1 MARAYIGLG
10 ANLGDRAA
18 TLTRAIELLAE
29 RPEIDVVAV
38 SSFRET
44 DPVGY
49 LDQPRFL
56 NAAVA
61 VETSLAPSAL
71 LATLLEVERE
81 LGRVREGPRYGPRT
95 VDLDLLLMD
104 DLVLDE
110 PGLELPHPRLHE
122 RAFALEP
129 LAELD
134 PALVVPGHGAGAAAP
149 PLTTIISMS
158 HLDELDEF
166 EAKLELELKREY
178 TAVFGLFRYCILT
191 QDATYLCNRLDLKVA
206 PQASYPFFHLQMED
220 VWVWDKNRPTR
231 MIPRA
236 EVYTS
241 GDLTVEELRGEG
253 DEPKLT
259 AQALA
264 DRIGEPLPDDGDTAA
279 VRDGRPARRGR
290 PRPYNLLMLLAVDV
304 GNTQTVL
311 GLYDGQRLTEDWR
324 VATERTRTGD
334 ELGVLLGGMLD
345 LDAVDGIC
353 LASTVPMLIRE
364 WERLALRWAD
374 APILVVGPGVRT
386 GIPIRYDDPRE
397 VGPDRIV
404 NSVAAKERYG
414 APVIVV
420 DFGTSTNFD
429 VVSAAGEYVGG
440 VLAPGIETSMEAL
453 FARAARLVKVDYVEP
468 PSVIGKTTVGGLQ
481 SGVVYGFA
489 GQVDGIVTAIRG
501 ELGVE
506 AKVVA
511 TGGLSE
517 LVAPHSSTISVV
529 DPNLTLDGLRLVWD
543 LNA

>member
-1 MARAYIGLG
+1 M
-10 ANLGDRAA
+10 
-18 TLTRAIELLAE
+18 
-29 RPEIDVVAV
+29 
-38 SSFRET
+38 
-44 DPVGY
+44 
-49 LDQPRFL
+49 
-56 NAAVA
+56 
-61 VETSLAPSAL
+61 
-71 LATLLEVERE
+71 
-81 LGRVREGPRYGPRT
+81 
-95 VDLDLLLMD
+95 
-104 DLVLDE
+104 
-110 PGLELPHPRLHE
+110 
-122 RAFALEP
+122 
-129 LAELD
+129 
-134 PALVVPGHGAGAAAP
+134 
-149 PLTTIISMS
+149 
-158 HLDELDEF
+158 
-166 EAKLELELKREY
+166 
-178 TAVFGLFRYCILT
+178 FGLFRYCILT

-264 DRIGEPLPDDGDTAA
+264 DRIGEPLPDDGDMLRSDAA
-279 VRDGRPARRGR
+279 DRRARHAS
-290 PRPYNLLMLLAVDV
+290 PYNLLMLLAVDV

-311 GLYDGQRLTEDWR
+311 GLYDGDRLTEDWR

-353 LASTVPMLIRE
+353 LASTVPTLIRE

-374 APILVVGPGVRT
+374 APILVVGPGVKT

-429 VVSAAGEYVGG
+429 VVSPLATTSAACSRPASRRRWRRSSP
-440 VLAPGIETSMEAL
+440 APPGSSRSTTSSR
-453 FARAARLVKVDYVEP
+453 RA
-468 PSVIGKTTVGGLQ
+468 
-481 SGVVYGFA
+481 
-489 GQVDGIVTAIRG
+489 
-501 ELGVE
+501 
-506 AKVVA
+506 
-511 TGGLSE
+511 
-517 LVAPHSSTISVV
+517 
-529 DPNLTLDGLRLVWD
+529 
-543 LNA
+543 